1 MDAQLR
7 HHLSK
12 AVFRRMRFLV
22 HFDKN
27 GARWYEVV
35 SRSYSRLNELRL
47 IYHSEGFRTW
57 LNPFDR
63 QRWILT
69 VRGKARPWP
78 ANPPLH
84 RPVIDI
90 SENYL
95 SFGLCEAS
103 KN

>member
-1 MDAQLR
+1 
-7 HHLSK
+7 
-12 AVFRRMRFLV
+12 MRFLV
-22 HFDKN
+22 HFDKS

-35 SRSYSRLNELRL
+35 SRSYGRLNELRI

-57 LNPFDR
+57 LAPFDR

-69 VRGKARPWP
+69 VRGKTRA
-78 ANPPLH
+78 AIPPIH

-95 SFGLCEAS
+95 SFGLTEAS